1 MPSARRISEE
11 PGFAPRARSSR
22 AIGGSAARCAYAGA
36 PVLARS
42 SSAARDSRE
51 ARPFMALLSI
61 RIEHV
66 LEAKPVSI
74 KIEVG
79 VARGTVAVLD
89 DQQFG
94 CPFDPVPGLVHFLAE
109 HTEDDVGLVCDG
121 APSAKVLEPGA
132 KVLPR
137 AIQRGKL
144 RGDAQGH
151 VELHRQCLQTSGSS
165 GSMLFERSVAMPET
179 FQRVAD
185 TSFAGALALARCH
198 YRLALPIPGL

>member
-94 CPFDPVPGLVHFLAE
+94 CAFDPVPGLVHLLAE

-144 RGDAQGH
+144 RGDDDRH
-151 VELHRQCLQTSGSS
+151 LELHSQSLQPSDSRGS
-165 GSMLFERSVAMPET
+165 LFLERPVAMPET
-179 FQRVAD
+179 FQRVD
-185 TSFAGALALARCH
+185 DSEFGGAVVLDRRH
-198 YRLALPIPGL
+198 DRVD